1 MRRVLFAVPLIGAL
15 LASPSPAA
23 AQAWVVAP
31 ASDGAEI
38 ISQLFWF
45 TLVLATI
52 VFVLVEGLLIYSS
65 LRFRRRAP
73 LPTHEPP
80 QIHGNTR
87 LEVMWATVPALIL
100 IGLFGITVTR
110 LGDLSELPTDP
121 NTLHINVTGRQFQWE
136 FGYGNSGVKT
146 TNDLHI
152 PVGTPLIFEVTS
164 VDVIHSFWVPDLYG
178 KIDANPGRVNR
189 ITYTANQPG
198 TYRGVCAELCGSG
211 HSGMLFRVEAV
222 TQAEFQQWLQQQQAG
237 GAAPAG
243 GPPAAAPA
251 PGAPAPAPGAA
262 APSPAPA
269 PGAAPVP
276 GTQPAPGAAPAT
288 GAAPSPGAAISPVP
302 SIGSVPGPAAS
313 PATGPSPAAGAPAP
327 APGAP
332 APAPA
337 GGAPDAALVDAGKA
351 LIPLKGCPACHTIPG
366 IPGANGTI
374 GPNLGGVASRTRI
387 AGGAVPNN
395 GPDDLKKW
403 IMNPSAL
410 KPGTAMPN
418 LGLSDDDATKIVAFL
433 ETLK

>member
-1 MRRVLFAVPLIGAL
+1 MKSLMRRVLLAAPLAAVL
-15 LASPSPAA
+15 LASPSRVAA
-23 AQAWVVAP
+23 EPWVVAP

-73 LPTHEPP
+73 LPIHEPP

-100 IGLFGITVTR
+100 IGLFGITVSR
-110 LGDLSELPTDP
+110 LGDLSALPTDP
-121 NTLHINVTGRQFQWE
+121 NTLRISVTGQQFQWT

-152 PVGTPLIFEVTS
+152 PIGQPLIFDVTS
-164 VDVIHSFWVPDLYG
+164 TDVIHSFWVPDLYG

-189 ITYTANQPG
+189 ITFKAKQPG
-198 TYRGVCAELCGSG
+198 EYRGVCAELCGAG
-211 HSGMLFRVEAV
+211 HAGMLFRVTAV
-222 TQAEFQQWLQQQQAG
+222 TQTDFQQWLQTQQGG
-237 GAAPAG
+237 GAA
-243 GPPAAAPA
+243 PPAAAPPAAA
-251 PGAPAPAPGAA
+251 PVPQPNTGVPASPAPSPAAKPAASPAPGGSPVPAP
-262 APSPAPA
+262 PSPAPA
-269 PGAAPVP
+269 PPPAGASPDEGRALVAQKGCGGCHVIPGVP
-276 GTQPAPGAAPAT
+276 GA
-288 GAAPSPGAAISPVP
+288 V
-302 SIGSVPGPAAS
+302 
-313 PATGPSPAAGAPAP
+313 
-327 APGAP
+327 
-332 APAPA
+332 
-337 GGAPDAALVDAGKA
+337 
-351 LIPLKGCPACHTIPG
+351 
-366 IPGANGTI
+366 GTI
-374 GPNLGGVASRTRI
+374 GPNLAGVASRPRI

-395 GPDDLKKW
+395 GPDDLKRW
-403 IMNPSAL
+403 IMNPQAL